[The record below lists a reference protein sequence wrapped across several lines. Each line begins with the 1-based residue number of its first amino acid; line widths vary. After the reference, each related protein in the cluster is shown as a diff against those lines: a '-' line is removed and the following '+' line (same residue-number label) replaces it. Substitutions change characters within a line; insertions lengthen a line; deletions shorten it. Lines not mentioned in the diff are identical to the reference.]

1 VHNTYDTHVSVS
13 AKSTTKEAVAAA
25 GISRVTL
32 QRWLRAGKI
41 KNPPK
46 PVVGKDGRA
55 VRLWSAADIA
65 ALRKLKKGIYR
76 QGQGR
81 RSDIAAAQKKSG
93 NR

>member
-1 VHNTYDTHVSVS
+1 MSVS
-13 AKSTTKEAVAAA
+13 AKSTTKEAAAEA

-32 QRWLRAGKI
+32 QRWLRARKI
-41 KNPPK
+41 KNPPR

-55 VRLWSAADIA
+55 VRLWSATDIA
-65 ALRKLKKGIYR
+65 VLRKLKEETYR

-81 RSDIAAAQKKSG
+81 RSDKAAAQKESG

>member
-1 VHNTYDTHVSVS
+1 MR
-13 AKSTTKEAVAAA
+13 AKSATKEAAAKA
-25 GISRVTL
+25 DISRVTL
-32 QRWLRAGKI
+32 QRWLRAGKV

-55 VRLWSAADIA
+55 VRLWSTADIA
-65 ALRKLKKGIYR
+65 VLRKLKEEIYR

-81 RSDIAAAQKKSG
+81 RNDKLGAQKKSG

>member
-1 VHNTYDTHVSVS
+1 MSVS
-13 AKSTTKEAVAAA
+13 AKSTTKEAAAEA

-32 QRWLRAGKI
+32 QRWLRTRKI
-41 KNPPK
+41 KNPPR

-55 VRLWSAADIA
+55 VRLWSTADIA
-65 ALRKLKKGIYR
+65 VLRKLKKEIYR

-81 RSDIAAAQKKSG
+81 RSDMAAAQNKSG